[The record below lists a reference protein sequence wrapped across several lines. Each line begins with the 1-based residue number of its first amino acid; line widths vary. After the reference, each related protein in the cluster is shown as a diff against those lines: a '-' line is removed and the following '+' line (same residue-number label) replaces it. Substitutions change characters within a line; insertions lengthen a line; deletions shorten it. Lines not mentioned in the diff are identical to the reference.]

1 MQMARVWVIA
11 LLISL
16 VLAGCSRVETP
27 KPTVVPVT
35 LRVAADDTALPL
47 VQRLA
52 EVYAAAAIDSNVS
65 VRVVLAQP
73 MTFQQMLV
81 AGQIDLVA
89 TSRLIEPPA
98 GAAAFWVGDLALDGV
113 AIIVNAQ
120 NPVSSL
126 TLQDVRD
133 IFSGVRGEWRDF
145 GIEGRGVIAVL
156 VRDDGDGTRVAFD
169 KGVMG
174 QIDLTRSGIVLPSS
188 DTVVNYVSLQ
198 PDGIGYIPASRL
210 PSLPNT
216 VKPLQIVSQ
225 LPTTATVIR
234 GNYRLVSTL
243 NVIAAREPQSELRKF
258 VAWVLGV
265 EGQKIV
271 AGMSFVP
278 TGDIR

>member
-1 MQMARVWVIA
+1 
-11 LLISL
+11 
-16 VLAGCSRVETP
+16 
-27 KPTVVPVT
+27 
-35 LRVAADDTALPL
+35 
-47 VQRLA
+47 
-52 EVYAAAAIDSNVS
+52 
-65 VRVVLAQP
+65 
-73 MTFQQMLV
+73 
-81 AGQIDLVA
+81 
-89 TSRLIEPPA
+89 
-98 GAAAFWVGDLALDGV
+98 
-113 AIIVNAQ
+113 
-120 NPVSSL
+120 
-126 TLQDVRD
+126 
-133 IFSGVRGEWRDF
+133 
-145 GIEGRGVIAVL
+145 
-156 VRDDGDGTRVAFD
+156 VAFD

-216 VKPLQIVSQ
+216 VKPLQIESQ
-225 LPTTATVIR
+225 LPTTDTLIS